1 MLPIKE
7 NALEFLKVQHA
18 VTFDVVLSNHLIN
31 LTFLDFLTKLLHG
44 EIDIFCRYL
53 PRVVGIE
60 LTKDSAQLMFSQE
73 GSDVD
78 CC

>member
-7 NALEFLKVQHA
+7 NALEFLKVQHTVA
-18 VTFDVVLSNHLIN
+18 FDVVLSNHLIN

-53 PRVVGIE
+53 SRIVSIE